1 MKKKAVAGISGGV
14 DSAVCA
20 AILMEQ
26 GYSVTGV
33 FLDVGGSFFR
43 AEEVCDTLGI
53 PLITVP
59 ALEELEQYVIAPF
72 IESYLKCETP
82 NPCVICNAMV
92 KYPILT
98 EAADKLGIE
107 HIATGHYAGIVER
120 DGVYY
125 LRKGHPERDQ
135 SYMLYRLPQHIL
147 SRCLYPIGDMSKND
161 VRAKAAEL
169 GLAAASAPDSM
180 EICFIP
186 DDDYADF
193 IRSRTGT
200 LSEGNIVDTCG
211 NVLGRHKGL
220 FNYTVGQRRGL
231 GISSAGRLF
240 VVALDAD
247 KNQVVLG
254 DGSLLYR
261 REIKLR
267 DMVGY
272 VEENE
277 VINVKVRHS
286 PVTYKATVAGD
297 TVRFAE
303 GARVTPGQSA
313 VFYGNRPGATRHPSN
328 EGNNI
333 VLGGGI
339 IC

>member
-1 MKKKAVAGISGGV
+1 MKKTAVVGISGGV

-20 AILMEQ
+20 ALLIEQ
-26 GYSVTGV
+26 GFSVTGV
-33 FLDVGGSFFR
+33 FLDVGGSPER
-43 AEEVCDTLGI
+43 AEEVCNTLGI
-53 PLITVP
+53 PLVI
-59 ALEELEQYVIAPF
+59 AKARAKLEQLVISPF
-72 IESYLKCETP
+72 IQSYLKCETP
-82 NPCVICNAMV
+82 NPCVICNPMV
-92 KYPILT
+92 KYPILS
-98 EAADKLGIE
+98 EAADRLNAE
-107 HIATGHYAGIVER
+107 YIATGHYAGVIER

-135 SYMLYRLPQHIL
+135 SYMLYRLSQPIL
-147 SRCLYPIGDMSKND
+147 SRCLYPIGDMSKCA

-169 GLAAASAPDSM
+169 GLAAADAPDSM

-186 DDDYADF
+186 DDDYAAF
-193 IRSRTGT
+193 IRSRAG
-200 LSEGNIVDTCG
+200 SMHGGDIVDVNG
-211 NVLGRHKGL
+211 NVLGQHKGL

-231 GISSAGRLF
+231 GVSSSGRLF
-240 VVALDAD
+240 VIALDLD

-254 DGSLLYR
+254 EEKLLYKDK
-261 REIKLR
+261 IQLR
-267 DMVGY
+267 DIIGH

-277 VINVKVRHS
+277 IIDVKVRHS
-286 PVTYKATVAGD
+286 NIAYKATVAGD

-303 GARVTPGQSA
+303 GVKVTPGQSA
-313 VFYGNRPGATRHPSN
+313 VFYGNYPGTARHPSE